1 MNNMTPAQ
9 YKVYLAIKSFIDKK
23 GYPPTVRE
31 LCKITGKSSPATI
44 QVHLVNLKK
53 KKIIDFKNNRS
64 RTITIL

>member
-9 YKVYLAIKSFIDKK
+9 YKVYVAIKEYINKK

-31 LCKITGKSSPATI
+31 LCKIVGKSSPATI
-44 QVHLVNLKK
+44 QVHLVNLRK
-53 KKIIDFKNNRS
+53 KKIIDFKDNRS